1 MKLNEDKLMKLETR
15 FLYEKL
21 NDE

>member
-1 MKLNEDKLMKLETR
+1 LKLNDDKLMKLETR

-21 NDE
+21 NG